1 MNMKARSVFGLRL
14 LTITFIFL
22 VFFGI
27 AFAEVEKAM
36 PEQPPSRPFIISN
49 RDLIEHIAGKPV
61 SYPKYTTQLMN
72 LANQNA
78 QSTRPNNVGQLSE
91 LIQKYEG
98 QSYDGWVE
106 FYLKRYPDA
115 IDQAADRTYAMIENM
130 RAAMQEIDRDMVR
143 QWVEELVLAKTFAGL
158 KYHETILR
166 KIADIKKTSHRL
178 AQPDEEAKG
187 IDGYIGTRPVSI
199 KPASYKAKPFLP
211 EDIEVEIIY
220 YEKTIGGIRVFYE
233 PKIN

>member
-1 MNMKARSVFGLRL
+1 MKARSVFGLRL

-27 AFAEVEKAM
+27 AFAEAEKAM
-36 PEQPPSRPFIISN
+36 PEQPPARPFVISN
-49 RDLIEHIAGKPV
+49 QELIEDIAGKPV

-78 QSTRPNNVGQLSE
+78 QSTRPRNVGQLSE
-91 LIQKYEG
+91 LIQQYEG
-98 QSYDGWVE
+98 QSYAGWVE
-106 FYLKRYPDA
+106 FYLKRHPDA
-115 IDQAADRTYAMIENM
+115 IDKAADRTYAMIENM

-166 KIADIKKTSHRL
+166 KIADSEETSHRL

-187 IDGYIGTRPVSI
+187 IDGYIGNRPVSI
-199 KPASYKAKPFLP
+199 KPASYKSKPFTP
-211 EDIEVEIIY
+211 ESIDVEIIY
-220 YEKTIGGIRVFYE
+220 YEKTIGGIRVFYGPE
-233 PKIN
+233 DDS

>member
-1 MNMKARSVFGLRL
+1 MNPKPVLLRRHL
-14 LTITFIFL
+14 ALIVIVTLIFTS
-22 VFFGI
+22 
-27 AFAEVEKAM
+27 AYAE
-36 PEQPPSRPFIISN
+36 PEQPEPERPPARPFIISN
-49 RDLIEHIAGKPV
+49 RDLIEDIAGKPV

-78 QSTRPNNVGQLSE
+78 QSTRPRNVGQLSE
-91 LIQKYEG
+91 LIQQYQG
-98 QSYDGWVE
+98 HSYKGWVE
-106 FYLKRYPDA
+106 FYLERYPDV
-115 IDQAADRTYAMIENM
+115 IDKAADRTYAMIENM
-130 RAAMQEIDRDMVR
+130 RGAMQEIDRDMVR

-166 KIADIKKTSHRL
+166 QIAAREETSHRL

-199 KPASYKAKPFLP
+199 KPASYKAKPFLQ
-211 EDIEVEIIY
+211 ENIEVKIIY

-233 PKIN
+233 PENN

>member
-1 MNMKARSVFGLRL
+1 MNPKPVLLRRH
-14 LTITFIFL
+14 LTLIVIVNLIFT
-22 VFFGI
+22 I
-27 AFAEVEKAM
+27 AYAETGQ
-36 PEQPPSRPFIISN
+36 PEPERPQARPFVISN
-49 RDLIEHIAGKPV
+49 QALIEDIAGKPI

-78 QSTRPNNVGQLSE
+78 QSTRPRNVGQLSE
-91 LIQKYEG
+91 LIQQYEG
-98 QSYDGWVE
+98 QSYAGWVE
-106 FYLKRYPDA
+106 FYLKRYPEA

-130 RAAMQEIDRDMVR
+130 RAAMQEIDRDMVQ
-143 QWVEELVLAKTFAGL
+143 QWVKELVLTKTFAGL

-166 KIADIKKTSHRL
+166 KIADIEKTSHRL

-199 KPASYKAKPFLP
+199 KPASYKTKPFLP

>member
-1 MNMKARSVFGLRL
+1 MNPKPVLLRRHL
-14 LTITFIFL
+14 ALIVIVTLIFTS
-22 VFFGI
+22 
-27 AFAEVEKAM
+27 AYAETGN
-36 PEQPPSRPFIISN
+36 PEPDLPSARPFIISN
-49 RDLIEHIAGKPV
+49 RDLIEDIAGKPV

-78 QSTRPNNVGQLSE
+78 QSTRPRNVGQLSE
-91 LIQKYEG
+91 LIQQYQG
-98 QSYDGWVE
+98 HSYKGWVE
-106 FYLKRYPDA
+106 FYLERYPDA

-130 RAAMQEIDRDMVR
+130 RTAMQEIDRDMVR

-166 KIADIKKTSHRL
+166 KIADSKKSTHRL
-178 AQPDEEAKG
+178 ALPEEESKG

-211 EDIEVEIIY
+211 ENIDVEIIF
-220 YEKTIGGIRVFYE
+220 YEKTLGGIRVFYE
-233 PKIN
+233 PKDE

>member
-1 MNMKARSVFGLRL
+1 MNPKPVLLRRHL
-14 LTITFIFL
+14 ALIVIVNLIFTS
-22 VFFGI
+22 
-27 AFAEVEKAM
+27 AYAETRK
-36 PEQPPSRPFIISN
+36 PEPERPPARPFVISN
-49 RDLIEHIAGKPV
+49 QDLIEDIAGKPV

-78 QSTRPNNVGQLSE
+78 QSTRPRNVGQLSE
-91 LIQKYEG
+91 LIQQYQG
-98 QSYDGWVE
+98 HSYKGWVE
-106 FYLKRYPDA
+106 FYLERYPDA

-130 RAAMQEIDRDMVR
+130 REAMQEIDRDMVR

-166 KIADIKKTSHRL
+166 KIAVSEETTYRL
-178 AQPDEEAKG
+178 ALPEEESKG

-211 EDIEVEIIY
+211 EDIEVEIIF

-233 PKIN
+233 PQDE

>member
-1 MNMKARSVFGLRL
+1 MKARSVFGLRL
-14 LTITFIFL
+14 LTVTFIFL

-27 AFAEVEKAM
+27 AFAEEEKAM
-36 PEQPPSRPFIISN
+36 PEQPTARPFFISN
-49 RDLIEHIAGKPV
+49 QELIEDIAGKPV

-78 QSTRPNNVGQLSE
+78 QSTRPRNVGQLSE
-91 LIQKYEG
+91 LIQQYEG
-98 QSYDGWVE
+98 QSYAGWVE
-106 FYLKRYPDA
+106 FYLERYPNA
-115 IDQAADRTYAMIENM
+115 IDQATDRTCAMIENM
-130 RAAMQEIDRDMVR
+130 RTAMQEIDRDMVR
-143 QWVEELVLAKTFAGL
+143 QWVEELVLTKTFAVL

-166 KIADIKKTSHRL
+166 QIATREETTHHL
-178 AQPDEEAKG
+178 AQPEEEAKG

-233 PKIN
+233 PKVN